1 MKLVTV
7 RLESNL
13 KRILN
18 ELAEVRNLKISD
30 IAREL
35 IELGTRVQSLQ
46 EIKLIGS
53 MRIEVPF
60 EDISLGGEQ
69 ERLNLYVDERQLNL
83 AKKVFRDDG
92 QSVLRKAL
100 RTGVFY
106 IMPPVNEQ
114 TDLPFSITTR
124 KRFESLNQE
133 QLEFIDASFET
144 IQIHQEELMKIH
156 TVESYIITDR
166 MENILLNTFIP
177 NLNIRN
183 FGSRPIL
190 ISGAY
195 GSGKTHLIKFV
206 TAIAENAELLNWVDR
221 SGFKSFTDN
230 FAGHYVP
237 VFTSIQGTLP
247 LQEQVTK
254 KIMSLFDDTKV
265 RYNSQGKGVSVSL
278 NKLMDDF
285 DESNPSKGLLLIID
299 TDEINV
305 EDLQFFRAL
314 INVSSS
320 RRLKLI
326 VESGSNMTFKGLNDF
341 FCEYFTEIHL
351 EDGDVEGVLHLTRL
365 AEVEGKYFKRSP
377 YARIAQ
383 RRHQP

>member
-18 ELAEVRNLKISD
+18 ELAEIRNLKISD

-35 IELGTRVQSLQ
+35 IELGTRAQALQ

-53 MRIEVPF
+53 MKVEVPF

-114 TDLPFSITTR
+114 TNLPFSFSTR
-124 KRFESLNQE
+124 KRFEKLNQE
-133 QLEFIDASFET
+133 QLELIDASFET
-144 IQIHQEELMKIH
+144 IQIYQDELMKIH

-166 MENILLNTFIP
+166 MENVLLNTFIP
-177 NLNIRN
+177 SLNIRN

-190 ISGAY
+190 VSGAY
-195 GSGKTHLIKFV
+195 GTGKTHLIKFV
-206 TAIAENAELLNWVDR
+206 AALAENAELLNWVDR
-221 SGFKSFTDN
+221 SDFKSLTDN

-237 VFTSIQGTLP
+237 VFASNQGTLP
-247 LQEQVTK
+247 LQEQVTN
-254 KIMSLFDDTKV
+254 KIMTLFDDAKV
-265 RYNSQGKGVSVSL
+265 RNNSQGEGVTANL
-278 NKLMDDF
+278 NKLMDRF
-285 DESNPSKGLLLIID
+285 DESNPSKGLLLILD
-299 TDEINV
+299 MDEINV
-305 EDLQFFRAL
+305 EDLQFIREL
-314 INVSSS
+314 IDVSSS

-326 VESGSNMTFKGLNDF
+326 VESGSNMTLEGLNDF
-341 FCEYFTEIHL
+341 LIESFTEIHL
-351 EDGDVEGVLHLTRL
+351 ENRDIEGVFHLTQS
-365 AEVEGKYFKRSP
+365 AELKEKYLKRS
-377 YARIAQ
+377 ARGVSLKNHA
-383 RRHQP
+383 